1 MIDPA
6 SGDLLDKFADHAATL
21 DSPVPLFQRGMQT
34 QPQLSD
40 SLQSR
45 DMSKTR
51 SMCVELLSDTGVQ
64 RSVPVRLAGIMRL
77 SFRHS
82 VYGSQVEEVFSVR
95 RDGFELSQLRYGE
108 ARLVEFYGHENSQH
122 AAGVWIVTPR
132 PTLLPF
138 LNLNISSD
146 AAMSLHFGHPY
157 DANQFAIQPGS
168 ALRLTV
174 ASCKSSAH
182 G

>member
-1 MIDPA
+1 MISLLTLKPNGLLLGALCALLLPA
-6 SGDLLDKFADHAATL
+6 ISNAQPLCVQLMNDSGT
-21 DSPVPLFQRGMQT
+21 
-34 QPQLSD
+34 
-40 SLQSR
+40 
-45 DMSKTR
+45 
-51 SMCVELLSDTGVQ
+51 E
-64 RSVPVRLAGIMRL
+64 RSVPVRLGDTLRL

-82 VYGSQVEEVFSVR
+82 IYGSQVEEVFVLR

-174 ASCKSSAH
+174 ATCENSADD
-182 G
+182 

>member
-1 MIDPA
+1 MISLLTIKRNWFLLGALCASLLPAISNAQLPCVQLMSA
-6 SGDLLDKFADHAATL
+6 SGTA
-21 DSPVPLFQRGMQT
+21 
-34 QPQLSD
+34 
-40 SLQSR
+40 
-45 DMSKTR
+45 
-51 SMCVELLSDTGVQ
+51 
-64 RSVPVRLAGIMRL
+64 RSVPVRLGGTLRL

-82 VYGSQVEEVFSVR
+82 IYGSQVEEVFVLR
-95 RDGFELSQLRYGE
+95 RDGFELNQLRYAE